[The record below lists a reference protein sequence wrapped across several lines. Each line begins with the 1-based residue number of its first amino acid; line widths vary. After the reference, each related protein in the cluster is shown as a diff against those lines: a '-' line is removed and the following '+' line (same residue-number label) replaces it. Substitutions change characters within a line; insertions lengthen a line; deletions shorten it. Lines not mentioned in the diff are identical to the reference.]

1 MLEIKKDTA
10 IGLMASFLITSALV
24 WNTFLGAAAAAL
36 FLLVGGGVI
45 IFHLHRTLLGTQ
57 YNWMVMVYPVLAVLS
72 TLWSQYP
79 ADTFRAAIQ
88 FLLTTIIGIAVVYNI
103 KKEHFFVGLSASVI
117 IIMALSLVSNRV
129 ETNGMTGET
138 VLIGYL
144 GSKNFLAQTASIGFF
159 VGFGLF
165 YALAKTK
172 VEKLIGILSLLF
184 SIAVLLKAKSLGATV
199 TSFGSIFLCFCLYHF
214 SHSPLTQRSQK
225 AILNLIYLLA
235 MCVIIFVYVIFGTP
249 EFNHFMIEIGKD
261 PTLTSR
267 TLIWA
272 EGEKA
277 IAQAPILGAGYNAIF
292 QIGNPIGEAVWKI
305 GLVPPGVGFNFH
317 NMFVHWTVHFGYV
330 GLIIYLLILARLLYN
345 IRLIACGHFQKRD
358 FIPVAYFVFFISRSV
373 LEVDWFSQFTIAHV
387 MYCYCWIELESSAQK
402 AKQLNKK
409 GTIS

>member
-10 IGLMASFLITSALV
+10 IGITASFLITSALV
-24 WNTFLGAAAAAL
+24 WNTFLGSVAAL
-36 FLLVGGGVI
+36 LFILVGGSVI
-45 IFHLHRTLLGTQ
+45 IFHLHRTLLGIQ
-57 YNWMVMVYPVLAVLS
+57 YNWIVMVYPILALLS
-72 TLWSQYP
+72 VLWSQYP
-79 ADTFRAAIQ
+79 EATLRSAIQ
-88 FLLTTIIGIAVVYNI
+88 FILTTVIGIAVVYNI
-103 KKEHFFVGLSASVI
+103 KKEQFFVGLSCSVI
-117 IIMALSLVSNRV
+117 IIMALSLVSHRV

-165 YALAKTK
+165 YTLAKNK
-172 VEKLIGILSLLF
+172 VEKIIGLLSILF

-199 TSFGSIFLCFCLYHF
+199 TSFGSIFACFCLYHF
-214 SHSPLTQRSQK
+214 SNLAITQRAQK
-225 AILNLIYLLA
+225 ATVNLLYLLA
-235 MCVIIFVYVIFGTP
+235 LCVIVFVYIIFGTP
-249 EFNHFMIEIGKD
+249 EFNHFMVEIGKD

-272 EGEKA
+272 EGDKA
-277 IAQAPILGAGYNAIF
+277 IAQAPILGAGYDAIF

-345 IRLIACGHFQKRD
+345 IRLIACGHFQKSD

-373 LEVDWFSQFTIAHV
+373 LEVDWFAQFTLAHV
-387 MYCYCWIELESSAQK
+387 MFCYCWIALESSAQK

-409 GTIS
+409 GNIS